1 MATQHNF
8 RIKNGLE
15 VAGTV
20 RITSAGLITGTTTTQ
35 AASDNTTKLASTA
48 YVTTALANLS
58 DSAPST
64 LNTLNE
70 LAAALGDDA
79 NYATTTTNAI
89 AAKLPLAGGT
99 LTGDLLIPGKIRHAG
114 DTDTYISFAN
124 NDDFRVVVGNSTR
137 AAFNTSKI
145 HFNQEGINQDFQ
157 VEGANVENL
166 LYVDASADKV
176 GIGTT
181 TPLGKLHVRDGSA
194 QAGISHTYIY
204 DGTAI
209 NVEATEPAI
218 QLMAEDSGTHGGS
231 LLWRYGN
238 NAFAAI
244 ANPTTDA
251 IDFTYGVTTNN
262 DFQVHSGTNMSSYL
276 KIMSIGADGKVGMGV
291 SPATNAKLTLGGTTA
306 SYSSV
311 LAFDNNTTGGATF
324 FMLASDNTW
333 NAGGNKFFMGHGAPS
348 SAAVDITIDADGK
361 VGIGNTA
368 PAQMLSVNSSSGS
381 GVCPGRFTAGG
392 NTNTLEV
399 WGNSTASTS
408 TGLLCNAGTNEND
421 YSAKFRN
428 YAGSTIMEVR
438 GDSVI
443 DIFGTT
449 RLQDSTILALGQSSD
464 TRIYYDG
471 SDSLYITATNGTAN
485 AIKTSA
491 NNTYIMQANGNQLIT
506 AIANSEVVINNDS
519 SASVDFRVESDNEQ
533 YNFFCD
539 ASSEIIHF
547 GEGTNTDLLSVIPAG
562 VLHGR
567 RHGYHGGQRQHSGQT
582 FKFSEGTSWTDAL
595 KIDWNNPSW
604 GAVCMRITGMY
615 YYNASDNFSIVIG
628 FQGYSGHGS
637 VSYDATS
644 SGVMNWTT
652 ALQLAQTA
660 TGETTIR
667 QRAGDST
674 GDIIYRYE
682 WQCYARSDQ
691 EIDIIDL

>member
-99 LTGDLLIPGKIRHAG
+99 LTGTLIGTELNLNAAG
-114 DTDTYISFAN
+114 DIHSTVNNSYMGLSGGTETNAGAN
-124 NDDFRVVVGNSTR
+124 IILYGQSHGSL
-137 AAFNTSKI
+137 ANTSVFRSSGTERMRI
-145 HFNQEGINQDFQ
+145 TSAGLVSMTHAAGAHTGGLSIINSQAGGYGSSLTFQSERSDDNSIVSAAQIRTQGQDSWNS
-157 VEGANVENL
+157 A
-166 LYVDASADKV
+166 ASADSNLFFATALNGSLTDKMV
-176 GIGTT
+176 IKHDGQVMIGHTSSFAHADADN
-181 TPLGKLHVRDGSA
+181 LAIGDGTNNSGLTIYTGSSKESSIIFGNA
-194 QAGISHTYIY
+194 GTNGNIEAGIKYYHESH
-204 DGTAI
+204 GTVA
-209 NVEATEPAI
+209 NRRAMTF
-218 QLMAEDSGTHGGS
+218 GTGGS
-231 LLWRYGN
+231 MQERMR
-238 NAFAAI
+238 
-244 ANPTTDA
+244 
-251 IDFTYGVTTNN
+251 IDS
-262 DFQVHSGTNMSSYL
+262 SGR
-276 KIMSIGADGKVGMGV
+276 
-291 SPATNAKLTLGGTTA
+291 
-306 SYSSV
+306 
-311 LAFDNNTTGGATF
+311 
-324 FMLASDNTW
+324 
-333 NAGGNKFFMGHGAPS
+333 
-348 SAAVDITIDADGK
+348 
-361 VGIGNTA
+361 VGIGNNA

-449 RLQDSTILALGQSSD
+449 RLQDNNILAFGQSSD
-464 TRIYYDG
+464 IRAYYDG
-471 SDSLYITATNGTAN
+471 TDSLYITATNGTAN
-485 AIKTSA
+485 AIKTNA
-491 NNTYIMQANGNQLIT
+491 NNTYIMQANGTQLIT
-506 AIANSEVVINNDS
+506 AIANSEVSINNDS
-519 SASVDFRVESDNEQ
+519 SSSIDFRVESDNEQ

-547 GEGTNTDLLSVIPAG
+547 GEGTNSDAQEVIPAG
-562 VLHGR
+562 TLAGR
-567 RHGYHGGQRQHSGQT
+567 RHGYHGGNKTHAGQT
-582 FKFSEGTSWTDAL
+582 FKYCEGTSWEDAI
-595 KIDWNNPSW
+595 KIDWNNASW
-604 GAVCMRITGMY
+604 GGVCMRITGMY
-615 YYNASDNFSIVIG
+615 DYNASNNFSIVIG
-628 FQGYSGHGS
+628 FAGHAAYGS

-644 SGVMNWTT
+644 NGVLNWTN

-660 TGETTIR
+660 TGETMIR
-667 QRAGDST
+667 QRAGDNT
-674 GDIIYRYE
+674 GDVVYRYE
-682 WQCYARSDQ
+682 WQTYNRSDQ
-691 EIDIIDL
+691 TILIVEQ